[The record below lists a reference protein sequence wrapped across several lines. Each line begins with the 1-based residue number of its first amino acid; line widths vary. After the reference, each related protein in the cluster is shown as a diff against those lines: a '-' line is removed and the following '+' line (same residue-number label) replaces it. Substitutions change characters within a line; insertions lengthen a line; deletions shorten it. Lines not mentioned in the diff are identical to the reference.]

1 VKNPLRP
8 LANFLGQPHVQT
20 GLALGTAAAIE
31 SNQPSLMERPR
42 TDQALVVAGSFAS
55 GYVVGSGYTQV
66 VQRITVA
73 PPVVTD
79 AIAGI
84 ASAAFAVLAG
94 PKLRSSRPGSLAV
107 AAARARSYASAAA
120 ITMDVARRSVG
131 AAQSRGRIAHGAAFV
146 TTAGALDAGS
156 LAYLS
161 DRIARYESDGRAAPA
176 PVDIAWTLSVGTG
189 IAFAVGS
196 IVMAERKAARASA
209 SFLGRRIGGPAAAW
223 LPLAHTVIGG
233 SLGLGVR
240 AGIGNVLSKISASN
254 SRTEVRYAEPP
265 SAPTVSGSPR
275 SAVAFGDLGLQGR
288 RFVIEA
294 STGEQIDEVLG
305 ETGAMNA
312 IRVYVGV
319 QSAETVDERV
329 ALAIGELHR
338 TGAFDRSVLIVGS
351 PAGTGYFN
359 YIPVEAAEYLAR
371 GDIASV
377 AIQYGSLPSMLS
389 VGTVPLAIE
398 QHGALLRAING
409 VLEQRDPSDRPR
421 VVLYGE
427 SLGAQTSQ
435 GSFVGGG
442 TDILDALHVDRGL
455 WAGTPYAGKWRRELL
470 TRGPNIDET
479 LFETFASIDEYRD
492 LPHGERETIRFFF
505 LNHHEDPVTR
515 FGLDVA
521 YQEPSW
527 LGRPDHRPPNVSLS
541 QRWVPAV
548 TFWQTAIDTKNAAT
562 VVPGAFDA
570 LGHDYRADLAQFVST
585 AYALTSVNDE
595 QMASIEDRL
604 RRSEVERAA
613 RIAEG

>member
-1 VKNPLRP
+1 MQNPLRS
-8 LANFLGQPHVQT
+8 LVSFLGHPHVQT
-20 GLALGTAAAIE
+20 GLALGMAAAIE

-73 PPVVTD
+73 PPAITD
-79 AIAGI
+79 AVAGI

-94 PKLRSSRPGSLAV
+94 PKLRTSKAGSLAV
-107 AAARARSYASAAA
+107 TAAQARSYASGAA
-120 ITMDVARRSVG
+120 IAMDVARRSVR
-131 AAQSRGRIAHGAAFV
+131 AAQSRSRFAHGAAFI
-146 TTAGALDAGS
+146 TTAAALDAGS

-161 DRIARYESDGRAAPA
+161 DRVARYESDGRAAPA
-176 PVDIAWTLSVGTG
+176 PANIAWTLSVGTG
-189 IAFAVGS
+189 IALAAGS
-196 IVMAERKAARASA
+196 VVMAERRAAQATA
-209 SFLGRRIGGPAAAW
+209 SFLGRRVGGPAAAW
-223 LPLAHTVIGG
+223 LPLTHSVIGG

-240 AGIGNVLSKISASN
+240 TGFNRLLSKIAASN

-265 SAPTVSGSPR
+265 SAPTVSGTS
-275 SAVAFGDLGLQGR
+275 SSVVAFEDLGLQGR

-294 STGEQIDEVLG
+294 STGEGIDGVLG
-305 ETGAMNA
+305 ETGAMDA
-312 IRVYVGV
+312 IRVYVGAH
-319 QSAETVDERV
+319 SADTVEERV
-329 ALAIGELHR
+329 ALAIEELHR
-338 TGAFDRSVLIVGS
+338 TSAFDRSVLIVGS

-377 AIQYGSLPSMLS
+377 AIQYGYLPSMLS
-389 VGTVPLAIE
+389 VAKIPLAIE
-398 QHGALLRAING
+398 QHGALLRAINH
-409 VLEQRDPSDRPR
+409 VLEQREPSDRPR

-435 GSFVGGG
+435 GDFIGGG
-442 TDILDALHVDRGL
+442 TAILDDLGVDRGL
-455 WAGTPYAGKWRRELL
+455 WAGTPYASKWRRELL
-470 TRGPNIDET
+470 AGGPSVDDAVVG
-479 LFETFASIDEYRD
+479 TFASIDEYRN
-492 LPHGERETIRFFF
+492 LPEEERAAIRVFF

-527 LGRPDHRPPNVSLS
+527 LGRPDQRPPNVSRS

-562 VVPGAFDA
+562 VVPGAFNA

-585 AYALTSVNDE
+585 AYALTDVSDE
-595 QMASIEDRL
+595 QMANIEERL

-613 RIAEG
+613 KIAEG